1 MYDAM
6 TPLIL
11 LVSVVGMSKT
21 DITIDVIW
29 KVVEMSRTNDVII
42 T

>member
-1 MYDAM
+1 M

-11 LVSVVGMSKT
+11 IVSVVGMSKT
-21 DITIDVIW
+21 DHIDVIW
-29 KVVEMSRTNDVII
+29 KVVELSRTNDVII